1 MAAFKSDRH
10 RRLFEAVVS
19 ELPALGYDGNLVIQD
34 YEFTDW
40 FQSGDPRRTVPVA
53 AFGQLPPTYQTAC
66 IAVVVP
72 NGKAGA
78 GLISDFRALGAS
90 VAFEVRED
98 AVAAWRVGSE
108 MTPDDERRVIL
119 PGGISAAFARYSS
132 EWSAES
138 ILRGKNIGLDLA
150 GERQL
155 DFFDLGLIPA
165 LEGHIREKL
174 DRTLNEVLAEA
185 LRVYGKE
192 WETLSLAEAQGTF
205 RLAFRFLAA
214 KVLHDRGFG
223 EFAALS
229 GSSDPAEVLRRV
241 ESYYGQSEPVLYDRA
256 VWQAVFPILW
266 SRLNFQNLSVEVLA
280 YIYEHTLVTKPL
292 RKKLGI
298 HGTPSSIARYIVRS
312 LPIEKLDERERI
324 FLEPCSGHGIFL
336 VAALQRLGSALRSP
350 MTPEERHRYFVEML
364 EGYEIDSF
372 ALEVSWLCLM
382 LADFPNS
389 NGWRLRLGD
398 VFLSSDFRSALENA
412 RVIVCNPPYEG
423 FSQAEK
429 SRYAPL
435 RSDLRPVELL
445 ERVLDALHPEG
456 MLGFVLPN
464 SLLRGAKYRNLRRR
478 LAERFGH
485 LEIVELPESNV
496 FFISEHRS
504 VLLIAHEP
512 SPGTGVVSITYKALE
527 KTDREPSLVGFA
539 VTREDHGEKTH
550 EEVAASLAI
559 PPLIEVWKYLEP
571 LVRMKSLAGIHRGI
585 EWQNT
590 IPEDD
595 RHSDSPRTGYQRGY
609 WSVGETDLLAYQSPR
624 PVYLNVR
631 RECLRRGMNYPWS
644 HNKAFVNYIRRSR
657 KGWRYVALID
667 YEGLYCTDNFF
678 GVWSKDV
685 DTTIEYIAAILNNP
699 LAAAYVACHAT
710 GKHNSKNILDQIPVP
725 RNSEGERDAVTI
737 LVRKYLTDLAEPHGP
752 TLFGPGEARDAL
764 LEVDSI
770 ILKGYGLPESL
781 QLKVLSY
788 LRHADRPVAVD
799 FKTSALESRLTA
811 DALTRIQDPVEA
823 WDSYNDR
830 RAILIDKEL
839 NEGLTPEEEWE
850 LKQLQDAA
858 DSYLDRFEPLPLEDL
873 SWLDER
879 VRQLKLEAEQR
890 GR

>member
-10 RRLFEAVVS
+10 RRLFDAVVS
-19 ELPALGYDGNLVIQD
+19 ELPALGYDGNLVILD

-40 FQSGDPRRTVPVA
+40 FQPGDLRRTVPVA
-53 AFGQLPPTYQTAC
+53 AFGQLPTTYQTAC
-66 IAVVVP
+66 IAVVIP

-78 GLISDFRALGAS
+78 DLISDFRALGAF

-98 AVAAWRVGSE
+98 AVAAWRVGKELSA
-108 MTPDDERRVIL
+108 DDERRVIL
-119 PGGISAAFARYSS
+119 PGDIRGTFARYSS

-138 ILRGKNIGLDLA
+138 ILRGKNIGLDL
-150 GERQL
+150 GDERQL

-165 LEGHIREKL
+165 LEGQIREKL
-174 DRTLNEVLAEA
+174 DRMLNDVLAEA
-185 LRVYGKE
+185 LRVYGKQ
-192 WETLSLAEAQGTF
+192 WESLSLAEAQGLF
-205 RLAFRFLAA
+205 RLVFRFLAA

-229 GSSDPAEVLRRV
+229 GSSDPSEVLNRV
-241 ESYYGQSEPVLYDRA
+241 KSYYGQSEPVLDNRA
-256 VWQAVFPILW
+256 VWDAVFPILW
-266 SRLNFQNLSVEVLA
+266 SRLKFQNLSVEVLA

-312 LPIEKLDERERI
+312 LPIEKLDERERF

-336 VAALQRLGSALRSP
+336 VAALQRLRSVLRTPLS
-350 MTPEERHRYFVEML
+350 PEERHRYFVEML
-364 EGYEIDSF
+364 EGYEVDSF
-372 ALEVSWLCLM
+372 ALEVGWLCLM

-398 VFLSSDFRSALENA
+398 VFLSSDFRRSLQDA
-412 RVIVCNPPYEG
+412 RVIVCNPPYES
-423 FSQAEK
+423 FSRSEK
-429 SRYAPL
+429 VRYAPL
-435 RSDLRPVELL
+435 RSDLKPVELL

-456 MLGFVLPN
+456 MLGFVLP
-464 SLLRGAKYRNLRRR
+464 STLLRGAEYRNVRRR

-485 LEIVELPESNV
+485 IEVVELPESNV
-496 FFISEHRS
+496 FYISEHRS

-512 SPGTGVVSITYKALE
+512 SPGTGVASITYKVLE

-539 VTREDHGEKTH
+539 VTREDHGEKTY
-550 EEVAASLAI
+550 EEAAASLAI
-559 PPLIEVWKYLEP
+559 PPLVEVWKYLEP
-571 LVRMKSLAGIHRGI
+571 LERLKSLANIHRGI
-585 EWQNT
+585 EWQYT
-590 IPEDD
+590 VPEDD
-595 RHSDSPRTGYQRGY
+595 RRSDTPRSGYKKGY
-609 WSVGETDLLAYQSPR
+609 WSAEEADLMAYQPPR
-624 PVYLNVR
+624 SVYLYVR
-631 RECLRRGMNYPWS
+631 EGSLRRGMNYNWS
-644 HNKAFVNYIRRSR
+644 HKKVLVNRIRRSR
-657 KGWRYVALID
+657 KGWRYVAFVD
-667 YEGLYCTDNFF
+667 YEGLYCTQNFH
-678 GVWSKDV
+678 GVWPKDP

-699 LAAAYVACHAT
+699 LAAAFVACHAT
-710 GKHNSKNILDQIPVP
+710 GMENNKNILDQIPVP
-725 RNSEGERDAVTI
+725 QNSEDEREAVTM

-752 TLFGPGEARDAL
+752 RLFGPGEARDAL
-764 LEVDSI
+764 LEIDAI
-770 ILKGYGLPESL
+770 ILNGYGLPESL
-781 QLKVLSY
+781 QLKALSY

-799 FKTSALESRLTA
+799 FKVSALEARLSA
-811 DALTRIQDPVEA
+811 GAPHRIENPVEA

-830 RAILIDKEL
+830 RAFLIDKEL
-839 NEGLTPEEEWE
+839 TEGLGQEEQRE

>member
-1 MAAFKSDRH
+1 MQALSP
-10 RRLFEAVVS
+10 LFGISPLFHAVVS

-40 FQSGDPRRTVPVA
+40 FQPGDPRRTVPVA

-72 NGKAGA
+72 NGKTGA
-78 GLISDFRALGAS
+78 SLISDFRALGAS
-90 VAFEVRED
+90 LAFEVRED

-108 MTPDDERRVIL
+108 MTSDDERRVIL
-119 PGGISAAFARYSS
+119 PGDISDAFARYSS

-155 DFFDLGLIPA
+155 DFFDLGLITA

-174 DRTLNEVLAEA
+174 DRLLNEVLAEA
-185 LRVYGKE
+185 LRVYGKG
-192 WETLSLAEAQGTF
+192 WETLSLSEAQGTF
-205 RLAFRFLAA
+205 RLAFRLLAA
-214 KVLHDRGFG
+214 KILHDRGFG

-229 GSSDPAEVLRRV
+229 ASSDPGDALSRV
-241 ESYYGQSEPVLYDRA
+241 ESYYGQSEPVLDDRA
-256 VWQAVFPILW
+256 VWDAIFPILW
-266 SRLNFQNLSVEVLA
+266 NRLTFQNLSVEVLA

-336 VAALQRLGSALRSP
+336 VAALQRLRSILQRP

-398 VFLSSDFRSALENA
+398 VFLSSDFRSSLENA
-412 RVIVCNPPYEG
+412 RVIVCNPPYES

-429 SRYAPL
+429 ARYAPL

-464 SLLRGAKYRNLRRR
+464 TLLRGAEYRTLRRR

-485 LEIVELPESNV
+485 IEIVELPESNV

-504 VLLIAHEP
+504 VLLIAHVP
-512 SPGTGVVSITYKALE
+512 SSGTGVVSITYKALE

-539 VTREDHGEKTH
+539 VTREDHDEKTH
-550 EEVAASLAI
+550 EEAAASLAI
-559 PPLIEVWKYLEP
+559 PPLVEVWKHLEP
-571 LVRMKSLAGIHRGI
+571 LERLKGLANIHRGI
-585 EWQNT
+585 EWQYT
-590 IPEDD
+590 VPEDD
-595 RHSDSPRTGYQRGY
+595 RRSDSPRTGYKKGY
-609 WSVGETDLLAYQSPR
+609 WNAEEADLLAYQPPKS
-624 PVYLNVR
+624 VYLNVR
-631 RECLRRGMNYPWS
+631 EGSLRRGMNYDWS
-644 HNKAFVNYIRRSR
+644 NKKVFVNNIRRSR
-657 KGWRYVALID
+657 KGWRYVAFID
-667 YEGLYCTDNFF
+667 YEGLYCTHNFH
-678 GVWSKDV
+678 GVWPKDP
-685 DTTIEYIAAILNNP
+685 DTTVEYIAAILNHP
-699 LAAAYVACHAT
+699 LAAAYVA
-710 GKHNSKNILDQIPVP
+710 G
-725 RNSEGERDAVTI
+725 
-737 LVRKYLTDLAEPHGP
+737 TDPKKRRQRLH
-752 TLFGPGEARDAL
+752 
-764 LEVDSI
+764 
-770 ILKGYGLPESL
+770 
-781 QLKVLSY
+781 
-788 LRHADRPVAVD
+788 
-799 FKTSALESRLTA
+799 SRLT
-811 DALTRIQDPVEA
+811 
-823 WDSYNDR
+823 
-830 RAILIDKEL
+830 
-839 NEGLTPEEEWE
+839 
-850 LKQLQDAA
+850 
-858 DSYLDRFEPLPLEDL
+858 
-873 SWLDER
+873 
-879 VRQLKLEAEQR
+879 
-890 GR
+890 